1 MNFKTTFRFLSM
13 GLLAASAALYTSSSF
28 ACGGFFC
35 SQNQPV
41 NQAAERIVFAQNDDG
56 TVTAVIQILYQGDAP
71 KFSWLLPISTVP
83 KGDQLALAS
92 NLGFVRL
99 QQATNPRYTLQT
111 LTEGTC
117 KPLQFPTAGN
127 GVGGAASGAGGS
139 ASIDNGGPV
148 TVEASGTLGAFD
160 WTVISVDPKYP
171 DVSGAATT
179 WLTDNGY
186 TVGDG
191 APGLIRPYLSDGMYL
206 LALRLTKNAD
216 VGSIR
221 PIVLTYD
228 AARPMIPIKLTAVAA
243 NDNMGVM
250 TWLLGSARG
259 VPQNYL
265 SLELNDARIN
275 WFSANSN
282 YNTVV
287 TAAADQAGGQ
297 GFVTEFAAPSTKV
310 AKTIWT
316 DADDSYWTTF
326 KQRADTAYRDIFNT
340 AYTSWGSWD
349 GFWDAVKP
357 LIQLP
362 QGVTFET
369 YKNCPFCNNVQA
381 DWAPGMGLADMIG
394 ALDSLVIKPVR
405 DMQALF
411 DAHPYTTRLY
421 TTMSARDMT
430 ADPLFTFNA
439 DLPEVSNLHTAQRIV
454 ECTPDLTI
462 NEAPW
467 RVALPQGV
475 VRGVGNVW
483 PTAFDTQ
490 PANTR
495 ILRVSGSGA
504 GVVVEDNSK
513 DIAGQIAVYNAS
525 LAMKPN
531 TSGGSGG
538 APGSGG
544 SVANGN
550 GGSAVNGN
558 GGTGANGAGGSKA
571 NGSGGAVVAGDGNVG
586 TAHGSG
592 GGCSMGRTASGS
604 SASLLGLATLAMWF
618 RRRRAAT
625 GKASRARS

>member
-1 MNFKTTFRFLSM
+1 MKFKKTLRFLTT
-13 GLLAASAALYTSSSF
+13 GLLATSAVLSTSAAF

-92 NLGFVRL
+92 NIGFTRL
-99 QQATNPRYTLQT
+99 QQATNPQYTLQT
-111 LTEGTC
+111 VMEGTC
-117 KPLQFPTAGN
+117 KQILFPTAGN
-127 GVGGAASGAGGS
+127 GAGGS
-139 ASIDNGGPV
+139 ASAAGGATSIDNHGPV

-191 APGLIRPYLSDGMYL
+191 APGLIRPYLSEGMYL
-206 LALRLTKNAD
+206 LALRLTKNAG

-228 AARPMIPIKLTAVAA
+228 AERPMIPIKLTAVAA

-275 WFSANSN
+275 WFNANSN
-282 YNTVV
+282 YNSVV
-287 TAAADQAGGQ
+287 TAAADEASGQ

-310 AKTIWT
+310 AKTIWSDFDET
-316 DADDSYWTTF
+316 SWTSYT
-326 KQRADTAYRDIFNT
+326 QRTGAPYSEAFNT
-340 AYTSWGSWD
+340 AYSYWGSWD
-349 GFWDAVKP
+349 GFWDAMKP

-362 QGVTFET
+362 QGVSFDT
-369 YKNCPFCNNVQA
+369 YKSCPYCNNVQA
-381 DWAPGMGLADMIG
+381 DYAPGMSFADMSA
-394 ALDSLVIKPVR
+394 ALEKLVITPVR

-430 ADPLFTFNA
+430 ADPLFTFNP
-439 DLPEVSNLHTAQRIV
+439 DLPEVNNLHTAQRIV

-467 RVALPQGV
+467 RVPLPQGT

-483 PTAFDTQ
+483 PTAFDSQ

-495 ILRVSGSGA
+495 ILRVSGSGS
-504 GVVVEDNSK
+504 GVVLEDNSK
-513 DIAGQIAVYNAS
+513 DIAGQIAIYNAS

-531 TSGGSGG
+531 TSGSGG
-538 APGSGG
+538 AASGG
-544 SVANGN
+544 A
-550 GGSAVNGN
+550 A
-558 GGTGANGAGGSKA
+558 T
-571 NGSGGAVVAGDGNVG
+571 NGSGGVVSGTGGAKASGAGGAKASG
-586 TAHGSG
+586 TGGALVNDNPHSSG
-592 GGCSMGRTASGS
+592 GGCSMSRTASGS
-604 SASLLGLATLAMWF
+604 SASLLGLATLATWL

-625 GKASRARS
+625 GKASRERS